1 MSTAL
6 IGIAIIQWLWIKWA
20 VDLNQTSF
28 EDRVRISLNRVKD
41 RLLDDSKT
49 YNNLEDFNSGILKS
63 TPEWLKKSREK
74 ELLSNLLITQAQPFF
89 TPMQKDRL
97 DKFVK
102 QEISE
107 QGIDIAYDYG
117 VYDEESEEFT
127 ILNGYFT
134 VPLGE
139 IQASQSENSIEKNLY
154 NSDYKI
160 SLFKP
165 NESLI
170 FYFPTKNSFIWA
182 SVIPQMISSIVFTG
196 LILVCFMYTIYI
208 IFKQKKISEITNDF
222 INNMTHEFKT
232 PIATISLASDSIAS
246 KSIIS
251 DEKKITK
258 FLNIIKQ
265 ENKRMLSQ
273 VEKVLQMA
281 ILEKKDFKLK
291 LTDIHIND
299 VVRQAVRNSELQ
311 VNSRNGSITAEYS
324 AEPDTIQGDITHISN
339 IINNLLDNANKYSP
353 ENPKIEVITS
363 NTRGGVQVSIKD
375 YGLGIS
381 KEAQK
386 QIFDKFF
393 RVHTGNLHDVK
404 GFGLGLSYVKAMVDA
419 HGGTIKVDSKLG
431 DGSNFILIFPYQV

>member
-28 EDRVRISLNRVKD
+28 EDRVRTSLNRVKD

-49 YNNLEDFNSGILKS
+49 YTNLEDFSSGILKT
-63 TPEWLKKSREK
+63 TPDWLKKSREK

-89 TPMQKDRL
+89 TPVQKDRL

-117 VYDEESEEFT
+117 VYDEESEEFI
-127 ILNGYFT
+127 ILNGNFT

-170 FYFPTKNSFIWA
+170 FYFPAKNSFIWA

-251 DEKKITK
+251 DETKVTK

-311 VNSRNGSITAEYS
+311 VNRRDGSISAVYTAQ
-324 AEPDTIQGDITHISN
+324 PDTIQGDITHISN

-353 ENPKIEVITS
+353 ESPKIEVKTT
-363 NTRGGVQVSIKD
+363 NTRGGVEISIKD
-375 YGLGIS
+375 HGLGIS

-419 HGGTIKVDSKLG
+419 HGGSIKVESKLG
-431 DGSNFILIFPYQV
+431 EGSNFILIFPYQV